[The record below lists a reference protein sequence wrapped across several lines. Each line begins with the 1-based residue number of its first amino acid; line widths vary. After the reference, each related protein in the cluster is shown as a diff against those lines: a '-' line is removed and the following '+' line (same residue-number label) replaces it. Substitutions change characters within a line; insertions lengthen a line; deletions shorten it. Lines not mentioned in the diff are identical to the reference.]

1 MKKIFMIEAIKQA
14 KNAYNIDEVPV
25 GAVIV
30 KDNKIISKGYNKIE
44 TTNDSTNHAEIIAIK
59 KASKKINNWRL
70 NECELYVT
78 LEPCDMC
85 KGAIQNS
92 RIKNVYYL
100 ISKENKYNIKTN
112 FEKICFKEYNDY
124 LILLKKFFEEKRG

>member
-112 FEKICFKEYNDY
+112 FEKIDFKEYNDY
-124 LILLKKFFEEKRG
+124 LVLLKKFFEEKRG

>member
-124 LILLKKFFEEKRG
+124 LVLLKKFFEEKRG

>member
-100 ISKENKYNIKTN
+100 ISKENKYNIKTI
-112 FEKICFKEYNDY
+112 FEKMCFKEYNDY
-124 LILLKKFFEEKRG
+124 LVLLKKFFKEKRG

>member
-112 FEKICFKEYNDY
+112 FEKMCFKEYNDY
-124 LILLKKFFEEKRG
+124 LVLLKKFFEEKRG

>member
-100 ISKENKYNIKTN
+100 ISKKNKYNIKTN

-124 LILLKKFFEEKRG
+124 LVLLKKFFEEKRG

>member
-1 MKKIFMIEAIKQA
+1 MKEKFMIEAIKQA

-112 FEKICFKEYNDY
+112 FEKMCFKKYNDY

>member
-112 FEKICFKEYNDY
+112 FEKMCFNEYNDY
-124 LILLKKFFEEKRG
+124 LVLLKKFFEEKRG